1 MTWRA
6 TSGGPSGEDL
16 TLFPFDTQF
25 CELQYGSVADSA
37 RRVNYT
43 LMGPGNPYRDS
54 VGLEGPIISSVSFDV
69 TAVGGRACTLCQHFF
84 PPHLQGGAGLSRRP
98 RLKSLTGAQSAR

>member
-1 MTWRA
+1 V
-6 TSGGPSGEDL
+6 GPWGKDL

-43 LMGPGNPYRDS
+43 LMGPGNPYADS
-54 VGLEGPIISSVSFDV
+54 V
-69 TAVGGRACTLCQHFF
+69 VGW
-84 PPHLQGGAGLSRRP
+84 RRLN
-98 RLKSLTGAQSAR
+98 RLNLR